1 MVKSGCSCPFT
12 FILVQYQDILVN
24 SNQSELKVRLK
35 SCMFS
40 IIRNLINQFST
51 NFCVK
56 SKLQELRGH
65 KLVPV
70 MSRKLEFFQFTTN
83 CTQLSL
89 HNLEEILRQVGNIDT
104 VQYPENSKIK
114 KLLLESNYN
123 FKKFS
128 LHETQQLCTVNK
140 PITHNF

>member
-12 FILVQYQDILVN
+12 FILVQYKDILGN

-35 SCMFS
+35 SFMFS

-114 KLLLESNYN
+114 KNYFQNQIITLKSSVCTRHSNCA
-123 FKKFS
+123 
-128 LHETQQLCTVNK
+128 L
-140 PITHNF
+140 